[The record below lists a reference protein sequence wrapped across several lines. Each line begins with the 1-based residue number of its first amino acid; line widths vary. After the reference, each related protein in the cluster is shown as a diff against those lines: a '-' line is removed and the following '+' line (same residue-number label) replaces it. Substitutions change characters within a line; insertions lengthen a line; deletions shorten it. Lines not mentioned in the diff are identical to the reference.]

1 MMVDGPASSAR
12 GAIVRLH
19 DRSGDRT
26 HDLKIKSL
34 LLYQLSYPVVRT
46 ERDGTAALARV
57 QVKRSSRVTR
67 RPADEGAKL
76 ALRRRMRFPATESP
90 ALAAAH
96 AARLRAARSEP
107 EPDAIPQTF
116 ATLPGTYPAQ
126 TLHQFRRAPRGR
138 TPTGD
143 RIREYV

>member
-12 GAIVRLH
+12 GAIVRSH

-34 LLYQLSYPVVRT
+34 LLYQLSYPVFRT
-46 ERDGTAALARV
+46 ERDGTAALTRV

-76 ALRRRMRFPATESP
+76 ALRRRMRIPATESP
-90 ALAAAH
+90 ALAAA
-96 AARLRAARSEP
+96 
-107 EPDAIPQTF
+107 
-116 ATLPGTYPAQ
+116 
-126 TLHQFRRAPRGR
+126 
-138 TPTGD
+138 PTGASAPPG
-143 RIREYV
+143 RRSFNAGMNASVPA